1 MHLTQRG
8 VFMLNEG
15 IPSTELKRTVQR
27 IENLGYGAVWFP
39 EAIGREPLATASFI
53 LAHTERLIAA
63 TGILN
68 IYGRDPMVTAMGQ
81 QTLTEQSGGRFLLGL
96 GVSHRMFVEP
106 RGHVYGKPVAT
117 MRHYVAALRQCHTGI
132 SVTKNLALDGLAPQL
147 VGHGALGA
155 ITTDLGEMPV
165 VLAALGPKMN
175 ALAAEIAQGS
185 HPYNTTPDHTRRT
198 RQILGPHAWLC
209 PMQRVC
215 LTTDA
220 RRARE
225 VGRRVLGLSL
235 ELPNY
240 RNMLFTCGFTEAE
253 LENGGSDRLID
264 QLLGWG
270 NETTIRAVIQAH
282 LDAGA
287 NHVCVQAINL
297 EDPVR
302 PCFRALEALAA

>member
-1 MHLTQRG
+1 MNLTAHG
-8 VFMLNEG
+8 VFMQTEG
-15 IPSTELKRTVQR
+15 IPATELKGILQR
-27 IENLGYGAVWFP
+27 IELLGYGAVWFP
-39 EAIGREPLATASFI
+39 EAIGREPFATAAFVLS
-53 LAHTERLIAA
+53 HTERLIAA

-81 QTLTEQSGGRFLLGL
+81 QTLTEFSGGRFLLGL
-96 GVSHRMFVEP
+96 GVSHSSFVEP
-106 RGHVYGKPVAT
+106 RGHAYGKPVST
-117 MRHYVAALRQCHTGI
+117 MRTYVATLRQCHTTI
-132 SVTKNLALDGLAPQL
+132 SVTKNLALEGLAPQA
-147 VGHGALGA
+147 VNKGFLGA

-175 ALAAEIAQGS
+175 ALAAEITQGS
-185 HPYNTTPDHTRRT
+185 HPFNTTPEHTRRA
-198 RQILGPHAWLC
+198 REILGPAAWLC

-225 VGRRVLGLSL
+225 VGRRVLGFHLSL
-235 ELPNY
+235 THY
-240 RNMLFTCGFTEAE
+240 RNMLLTCGFSETE
-253 LENGGSDRLID
+253 LESGGSDRLID

-270 NETTIRAVIQAH
+270 DQAKIRQNVQAH

-287 NHVCVQAINL
+287 SHVCVQAINP

-302 PCFRALEALAA
+302 PCLRALRALKE